1 MIRQRT
7 QDPFRHRARRTFALA
22 ALAAVVFLMIGT
34 ASAQTADTAALRQEV
49 WSTEQAF
56 AGSMAARDHA
66 AFTAFLADEAVFF
79 SGETRTR
86 GKAAVAE
93 QWKPFFD
100 GPTAP
105 FRWEP
110 DMVEVLASGTLAL
123 STGPVYDAT
132 GRVIARFNSI
142 WRLEAPGRWRIVFD
156 KGSPI
161 CTC

>member
-93 QWKPFFD
+93 QWKPFFEW
-100 GPTAP
+100 GRRTS
-105 FRWEP
+105 W
-110 DMVEVLASGTLAL
+110 
-123 STGPVYDAT
+123 PVH
-132 GRVIARFNSI
+132 
-142 WRLEAPGRWRIVFD
+142 LHP
-156 KGSPI
+156 
-161 CTC
+161 